1 MTLTA
6 NSTLICGLSRTSPVI
21 RRTRRS
27 FVTSQVAVT
36 LRMISNWYPNLP
48 DKLRHHWWPP
58 GHVCPSE
65 PWLCG
70 DHSLSCCANVTCEA
84 VITQQVRHPVR
95 RNLPAGVV
103 VPPCS
108 LDYKSD
114 PLELCYSCHNPG
126 LVKHNEA
133 VIEART
139 AATCV
144 CGELC
149 RWRKQRGKAKPLK

>member
-1 MTLTA
+1 MAIRGAWRLISSD
-6 NSTLICGLSRTSPVI
+6 STDEEVLCDVPGCGN
-21 RRTRRS
+21 
-27 FVTSQVAVT
+27 FADD
-36 LRMISNWYPNLP
+36 WYPNLP

-114 PLELCYSCHNPG
+114 PLELCCSCHNPG

-133 VIEART
+133 VIEAQT
-139 AATCV
+139 ATTCV